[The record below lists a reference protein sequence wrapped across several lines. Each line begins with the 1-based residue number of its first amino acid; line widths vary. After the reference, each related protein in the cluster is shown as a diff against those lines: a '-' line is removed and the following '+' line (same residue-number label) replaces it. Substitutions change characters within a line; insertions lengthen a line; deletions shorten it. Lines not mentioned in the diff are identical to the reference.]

1 MGLNQ
6 ELQEAMLE
14 EIKNM
19 QETEGFKMRFTKLI
33 ENYMDGMGSE
43 GEIADV
49 ISLVTLT
56 GDEHED

>member
-6 ELQEAMLE
+6 ELQDALLE
-14 EIKNM
+14 EMKNI
-19 QETEGFKMRFTKLI
+19 QETEGFKLRFAKLI

-49 ISLVTLT
+49 ISLITLA
-56 GDEHED
+56 GEEYEN